1 MKRNQVISAFYAVL
15 GFVLTYCIASSL
27 EVAINGPFD
36 LLTAMNGV
44 LFALFVAGNIAVY
57 AAACFAWKN
66 PEQFN

>member
-66 PEQFN
+66 PELFN